1 MICHI
6 LLESKFILRCK
17 KIFLSETHSEPI
29 KVCLINGYTN
39 AIRNHKNRVAVI
51 KNIVPCLNQMMKI
64 HGRSTEVKSQVEEDP
79 LIESIILLLVRL
91 GGLVNRKIFIPGESR
106 EK

>member
-1 MICHI
+1 
-6 LLESKFILRCK
+6 
-17 KIFLSETHSEPI
+17 
-29 KVCLINGYTN
+29 
-39 AIRNHKNRVAVI
+39 
-51 KNIVPCLNQMMKI
+51 MMKI

>member
-1 MICHI
+1 M
-6 LLESKFILRCK
+6 
-17 KIFLSETHSEPI
+17 
-29 KVCLINGYTN
+29 INGYTN
-39 AIRNHKNRVAVI
+39 DIRNHKNRVAVI

-64 HGRSTEVKSQVEEDP
+64 HVRSTEVKSQVEEDP